1 MIDEDL
7 RNAAAD
13 LLETC
18 REAGLMIATVESCTG
33 GMVAGSLT
41 EIAGSSAVVDR
52 GFVTYTNEAKNELVG
67 VPKEL
72 FPQVGAVSEEVARA
86 MADGGLSHSR
96 ADIAVGITGVAGP
109 GQSENKPAGLVHICA
124 ARKGGDALHERCMF
138 NGDRSAVRKASVLKA
153 FELVERLV

>member
-1 MIDEDL
+1 MIDEDV
-7 RNAAAD
+7 RTAASK
-13 LLETC
+13 LLDTC
-18 REAGLMIATVESCTG
+18 RDAGLMVATVESCTG

-67 VPKEL
+67 VPMEL
-72 FPQVGAVSEEVARA
+72 FPKVGAVSEEVARA
-86 MADGGLSHSR
+86 MAAGGLSHSR

-124 ARKGGDALHERCMF
+124 ARSNGDVLHERCMF
-138 NGDRSAVRKASVLKA
+138 DGDRSVVRKASILKA
-153 FELVERLV
+153 FELIERLV